1 MYYISS
7 QKGVVYEVTDTSTGD
22 KLIYTPSDLS
32 LCKDRKGVPTIYGLY
47 LSNDSAVCTVLS
59 LDDRPRACVLRTL
72 LSDYRKQPSLL
83 GACLLDDYLA
93 TLVEGTE
100 LTVGIIHDNQRDA
113 SIFTKVEDDTWVYKD
128 SSKHISS
135 RQLREKLIHIY
146 TSSGTFTLGVRVLKE

>member
-7 QKGVVYEVTDTSTGD
+7 QKGVVYEVTDTLTGD

-32 LCKDRKGVPTIYGLY
+32 LCKDRNGVPTIYGLY
-47 LSNDSAVCTVLS
+47 LSNGSAVCTVLS
-59 LDDRPRACVLRTL
+59 LDDRPRAHVLRAL

-113 SIFTKVEDDTWVYKD
+113 SIFTKVEDDTWVCKD
-128 SSKHISS
+128 SSEHISS